1 MPINRLI
8 SRGMGQPIRP
18 GVAGL
23 ITSGGGGFFREVV
36 EYVRTVVGDGA
47 KYVEERFQEIVVRA
61 KLITVNDSIP
71 ITRIEGFIKVGID
84 SLKNIKVLASSVLT
98 TKIKNI
104 YDSIKVTITR
114 IK

>member
-8 SRGMGQPIRP
+8 SRGMGAPIRP

-23 ITSGGGGFFREVV
+23 VTSGGGGFRQVA

-47 KYVEERFQEIVVRA
+47 KYVEERFQEVVVRA

-71 ITRIEGFIKVGID
+71 ITRIEGFVKIAID
-84 SLKNIKVLASSVLT
+84 NLKNIRVIASNTLT
-98 TKIKNI
+98 TRIKNI